1 MIYLDVHPNISMH
14 KGKYYV
20 IGTKETLQQATEF
33 KDDSLYESGVKYLG
47 ESKIIAKTFTLPTK
61 KGKDGYEFICPSKEL
76 LDNFYQIEF
85 KIFYN
90 PNYIKDQLYIDR
102 GAELE
107 SDSSQTIY
115 VPYIGDNHV
124 RRFS

>member
-1 MIYLDVHPNISMH
+1 MIHLDIHPNISIH
-14 KGKYYV
+14 KGEYYV
-20 IGTKETLQQATEF
+20 IGTKETLQEATEF
-33 KDDSLYESGVKYLG
+33 KDNSLFEGSTKYLG
-47 ESKIIAKTFTLPTK
+47 KSKIIVKTFTLPTK
-61 KGKDGYEFICPSKEL
+61 KGKDGYELICPSKEL

-107 SDSSQTIY
+107 SNSSQFIY
-115 VPYIGDNHV
+115 MPYMGD
-124 RRFS
+124 